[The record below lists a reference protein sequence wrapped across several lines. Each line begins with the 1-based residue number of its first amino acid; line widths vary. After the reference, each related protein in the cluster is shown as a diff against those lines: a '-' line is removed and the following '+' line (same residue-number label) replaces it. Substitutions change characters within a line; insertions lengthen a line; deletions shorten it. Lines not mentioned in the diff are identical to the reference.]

1 MEIQT
6 TRYKKSKM
14 KCTLIFISGMAV
26 SMVAMSFFN
35 IPQQMFKASGG
46 IMFPEQT
53 QTSPQAIVCDC
64 KCG

>member
-1 MEIQT
+1 MAIRSPQDEG
-6 TRYKKSKM
+6 KKM

-35 IPQQMFKASGG
+35 IPQQMFKAGG
-46 IMFPEQT
+46 GMMFPEQT
-53 QTSPQAIVCDC
+53 QKSPQAIVCDC